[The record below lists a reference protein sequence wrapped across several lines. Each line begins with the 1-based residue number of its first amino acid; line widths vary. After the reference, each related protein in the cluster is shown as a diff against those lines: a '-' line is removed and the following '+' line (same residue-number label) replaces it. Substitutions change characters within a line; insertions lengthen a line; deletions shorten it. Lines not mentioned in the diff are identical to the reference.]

1 MTALTIYIIE
11 VLGNLSELF
20 CILLVF
26 SSIAIVAYI
35 IVGLDDISVETFKHS
50 CKMLSFIWVIIAIL
64 ACFTPSRTTMYSMVI
79 VPEVIEYIN
88 NDAEVKKLPV
98 NVVRYANK
106 WFEEKLDKE

>member
-11 VLGNLSELF
+11 VLGNLHGVFSVLF
-20 CILLVF
+20 IC
-26 SSIAIVAYI
+26 SSIATIAYI
-35 IVGLDDISVETFKHS
+35 IVGLAETSLETLKHNFK
-50 CKMLSFIWVIIAIL
+50 KLSFIWVIIALL

-88 NDAEVKKLPV
+88 NDAEIKKLPA

-106 WFEEKLDKE
+106 WFEDNLDKE